1 DVSSSLKVQNL
12 SRYAHLNRDTVISA
26 SHVNLQGLPPGRYK
40 PAGPQGYGRD
50 ASTAMWANQTNIT
63 SEFATLGIG
72 HTLVTGFEI
81 SRETHGRTTYS
92 YGLNRFYPADGFAL
106 AAPPGLWQGP
116 ARRQD

>member
-1 DVSSSLKVQNL
+1 RERITSDAFTVKAEHDVSSSLKVQNL

-72 HTLVTGFEI
+72 HTLVT
-81 SRETHGRTTYS
+81 
-92 YGLNRFYPADGFAL
+92 
-106 AAPPGLWQGP
+106 
-116 ARRQD
+116 